1 MIKAMGKD
9 GRMDTKMELKICV
22 MILTMT
28 IVTIVVK
35 NESNIS
41 WVMQKGMRQDLTMA
55 FLIVT

>member
-1 MIKAMGKD
+1 MGKD